1 MKKLL
6 LLLLL
11 YAIPVKS
18 QPVVPN
24 FTTGT
29 LSSTT
34 NTTTSISET
43 ITSTDY
49 FGNSYEYTV
58 TGLGVTTD
66 GSVAPNTTN
75 VTGTING
82 ESQTWTG
89 LDLSTDNK
97 PVFALTNPSSGN
109 AFQFTESYR
118 GPCGVS
124 NVTTIQRNI
133 ESQSVV
139 TSTSVFSQ

>member
-29 LSSTT
+29 LSRTS

-49 FGNSYEYTV
+49 FGNSYEYSV

-66 GSVAPNTTN
+66 GSVAPDTTD
-75 VTGTING
+75 VTGTINV

-89 LDLSTDNK
+89 LDLSTANK
-97 PVFALTNPSSGN
+97 PQFTLSDSASGN
-109 AFQFTESYR
+109 AFQFTETYR
-118 GPCGVS
+118 GPGGIS
-124 NVTTIQRNI
+124 NVTVINRNI
-133 ESQSVV
+133 ESESVV